1 MVSRTAR
8 ASAVA
13 AEGTNAKVNNTATG
27 VGGRPPGS
35 RRSERICS
43 YNRILYPM
51 YPPSERRS
59 DGERH
64 QKDTF
69 SRESSE
75 EHRMYTRT
83 GSSFPKQMTR
93 ATARARRVRRR
104 TTDSFIYLLC

>member
-1 MVSRTAR
+1 MNQIVTYNDA
-8 ASAVA
+8 
-13 AEGTNAKVNNTATG
+13 
-27 VGGRPPGS
+27 
-35 RRSERICS
+35 ERICS

-93 ATARARRVRRR
+93 ATARARGVRRR
-104 TTDSFIYLLC
+104 TTDSFTYLLC